1 MHNSKPES
9 LIKKEKRNAAL
20 AEKAAAAKVAGAKAA
35 KAARSTAFKN
45 AKKYNEEY
53 AAIEKN
59 LIDQRRQAKKEGNY
73 FLEPEGKL
81 AVVVRI
87 RGIIGISPKVR
98 KILQLLRLRQ
108 IHNAVFIR
116 LNKAT
121 LQMLNYVG
129 PYIAWGYP
137 TLKNVRELI
146 YKRGHGK
153 VSKQRIPLTD
163 NSIIEG
169 VLGKHGIICMED
181 LIHEIYTVGPNFK
194 EAANFLLPFRLSSP
208 LGGFQKKLIH
218 FNEGGD
224 CGNREHKITGLIKK
238 ML

>member
-1 MHNSKPES
+1 MPSKPES
-9 LIKKEKRNAAL
+9 LIKKEKRDEKL
-20 AEKAAAAKVAGAKAA
+20 AVAAAAAAVAA
-35 KAARSTAFKN
+35 KKASRASRATAFKN
-45 AKKYNEEY
+45 AKKYHEEY
-53 AAIEKN
+53 AAMEKS
-59 LIDQRRQAKKEGNY
+59 LIDQRRQAKAEGNY

-81 AVVVRI
+81 AVVIRI

-153 VSKQRIPLTD
+153 VNKQRIPLTSND
-163 NSIIEG
+163 IVEG
-169 VLGKHGIICMED
+169 TLGKQGIICMED

-194 EAANFLLPFRLSSP
+194 QAANFLLPFRLSSP

-224 CGNREHKITGLIKK
+224 CGNREHKITGLVKK